1 MAEGPRRAQGMATC
15 LYPQIILMLRE
26 KCREQQKGRVEAEQL
41 CLLLSPL
48 EQSLKQLQK
57 DKEAMRCVWPQGPAG
72 GAGRS
77 PFLYGHMTQA
87 SDVPFL
93 EGPRG
98 FHCPTE

>member
-26 KCREQQKGRVEAEQL
+26 KCLEHQKGRAEAEQL

-57 DKEAMRCVWPQGPAG
+57 DKEALRCVAHRGASGGSRQGPIPVWPHDTG
-72 GAGRS
+72 
-77 PFLYGHMTQA
+77 Q
-87 SDVPFL
+87 
-93 EGPRG
+93 
-98 FHCPTE
+98 